1 MKRFITLLFGAIAL
15 TSFIRIMLTLID
27 ETPFAE
33 NQIRILV
40 LVGMCII
47 SAIIYFILKKANS
60 TNNPA

>member
-40 LVGMCII
+40 LGGMCII
-47 SAIIYFILKKANS
+47 SAIIYFILKKVNS